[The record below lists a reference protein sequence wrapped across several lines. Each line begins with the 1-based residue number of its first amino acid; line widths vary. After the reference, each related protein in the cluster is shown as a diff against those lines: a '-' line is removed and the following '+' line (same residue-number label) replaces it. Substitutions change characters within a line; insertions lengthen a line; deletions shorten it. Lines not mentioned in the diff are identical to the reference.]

1 MIAVGEETGAL
12 EAMLNKVADYYDL
25 ATEYSVKRITSLL
38 EPIFLVIIGG
48 MVGFIF
54 ASILLPIFQ
63 MVKTLKH

>member
-1 MIAVGEETGAL
+1 MST
-12 EAMLNKVADYYDL
+12 D
-25 ATEYSVKRITSLL
+25 YSVKKLTALL
-38 EPIFLVIIGG
+38 EPVFLVVIGG